1 MWSFSVGLY
10 LVYFEDGSLLLA
22 AVYGFTSCG
31 SILLLG
37 GLLGNWVDNNPRLRG
52 KGNVAYYFSLLPI
65 HFVKM
70 GVLELPFVTQSVSLS
85 HFVSV
90 IASTIFSLAYQT

>member
-10 LVYFEDGSLLLA
+10 LVYFEDGSLILA

-52 KGNVAYYFSLLPI
+52 MILPN
-65 HFVKM
+65 FR
-70 GVLELPFVTQSVSLS
+70 
-85 HFVSV
+85 
-90 IASTIFSLAYQT
+90 